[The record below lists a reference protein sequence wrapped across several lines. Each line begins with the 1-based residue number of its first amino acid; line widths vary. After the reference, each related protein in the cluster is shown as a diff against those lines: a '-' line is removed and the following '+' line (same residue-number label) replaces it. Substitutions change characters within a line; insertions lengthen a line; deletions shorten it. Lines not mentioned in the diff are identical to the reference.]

1 MMLHLAKAL
10 LQLIL
15 FSGFIF
21 MYAFPAVERFLKH
34 ETILVKS
41 LKRTGGIPAPSI
53 TIVAYSP
60 ATRIGWKV
68 KPNEAFRRR
77 ITSHCSNYS
86 DFERCLYAETFK
98 GSDFIKDTIIGYDKK
113 MSLGA
118 TEEIWQSDLTL
129 VHRGRSY
136 TLDPQMGNL
145 HLEMG
150 PNPSSDQLFVLLDHA
165 FTYIIQVHDKN
176 FFIINENQW
185 GIPLST
191 VRVNPNT
198 SVDSFY
204 EISVTEHVELNLPSD
219 PCEEDANYEFRV
231 CVKESLAKKIGCRP
245 SWDRWSDQ
253 TRNICTTI
261 EQHRFLSL
269 RGRSS
274 EK

>member
-1 MMLHLAKAL
+1 MLHLAKSL

-15 FSGFIF
+15 FIVFIS
-21 MYAFPAVERFLKH
+21 MYAFPAVDRFLKQ
-34 ETILVKS
+34 ETIVLKS
-41 LKRTGGIPAPSI
+41 LKKTQGIPAPSI

-68 KPNEAFRRR
+68 KPKESFRRS
-77 ITSHCSNYS
+77 ITSHCKKYS
-86 DFERCLYAETFK
+86 DFEECVDTETFK
-98 GSDFIKDTIIGYDKK
+98 GFDFIKDTFIGYDKK

-129 VHRGRSY
+129 VHRGKSY
-136 TLDPQMGNL
+136 TLDPQIR
-145 HLEMG
+145 MG
-150 PNPSSDQLFVLLDHA
+150 PNPSLEQLFVLLDHA

-185 GIPLST
+185 GIPMST
-191 VRVNPNT
+191 VRKNPNK

-219 PCEEDANYEFRV
+219 PCEEDENYEFRV

-253 TRNICTTI
+253 TRNICTKI
-261 EQHRFLSL
+261 EQHRYMHL
-269 RGRSS
+269 
-274 EK
+274 

>member
-1 MMLHLAKAL
+1 MIILTNDTALNEFEYVFESKVLHFL
-10 LQLIL
+10 L
-15 FSGFIF
+15 FS
-21 MYAFPAVERFLKH
+21 
-34 ETILVKS
+34 
-41 LKRTGGIPAPSI
+41 
-53 TIVAYSP
+53 
-60 ATRIGWKV
+60 
-68 KPNEAFRRR
+68 N
-77 ITSHCSNYS
+77 
-86 DFERCLYAETFK
+86 
-98 GSDFIKDTIIGYDKK
+98 IKDTI
-113 MSLGA
+113 
-118 TEEIWQSDLTL
+118 
-129 VHRGRSY
+129 
-136 TLDPQMGNL
+136 
-145 HLEMG
+145 
-150 PNPSSDQLFVLLDHA
+150 
-165 FTYIIQVHDKN
+165 
-176 FFIINENQW
+176 IINENQW

-204 EISVTEHVELNLPSD
+204 EISVTEHVELNLPTD